1 MGVYIKV
8 YTPGVYVCMC
18 VYLSVCNGVHMCVC
32 IHSRIWTQRLCVVIY
47 RYMYTHRVHVCVCVC
62 FRVDTQSSHV
72 GMYVFPCIRTGFIF
86 VFM

>member
-1 MGVYIKV
+1 
-8 YTPGVYVCMC
+8 
-18 VYLSVCNGVHMCVC
+18 
-32 IHSRIWTQRLCVVIY
+32 
-47 RYMYTHRVHVCVCVC
+47 VCVCVC